1 MQIEPFGE
9 IDPGNLE
16 DYYGGEIEIDG
27 DIIEIDINF
36 DSASVDSG
44 LLKKVSDF
52 LSAVDSRIE
61 KAFSAIAD
69 DLELD
74 EDTGTARF
82 YLQHHLNELSDEE
95 LLSVFGTDDVTEE
108 IFLDSLL
115 VTRIGLYPEDNESWS
130 VVDIK
135 LPDEFTTYLMTVSF
149 NTNGELTGVSM
160 ES

>member
-9 IDPGNLE
+9 IDPENLE

-36 DSASVDSG
+36 DSASVDEG
-44 LLKKVSDF
+44 LLKQVADF
-52 LSAVDSRIE
+52 LSRIDSRIE
-61 KAFSAIAD
+61 QAFAAITD

-82 YLQHHLNELSDEE
+82 YLQHHLNELSDDE
-95 LLSVFGTDDVTEE
+95 LQSVFGTDDVTEE
-108 IFLDSLL
+108 IFLDNLL

-130 VVDIK
+130 IIDIK
-135 LPDEFTTYLMTVSF
+135 LPDEFTNYLLAVSF
-149 NTNGELTGVSM
+149 RPNGELTGISM

>member
-9 IDPGNLE
+9 IDPENIE

-27 DIIEIDINF
+27 DIIEIDVNF
-36 DSASVDSG
+36 DSTSVDAG

-52 LSAVDSRIE
+52 LTGIDTRIE
-61 KAFSAIAD
+61 KAFAAIAD

-82 YLQHHLNELSDEE
+82 YLQHHLNELSDDE
-95 LLSVFGTDDVTEE
+95 LQSVFGTDDVTEE
-108 IFLDSLL
+108 DFLDNLL

-130 VVDIK
+130 VIDIK
-135 LPDEFTTYLMTVSF
+135 LPDEFTTYLMAVSF